1 MLINIGFGNSV
12 NGDKL
17 LAVVSPLAA
26 PVKRMV
32 SSARDSGTLID
43 ATQGRKTK
51 SVLVLENGHILLSA
65 LQPETVLRRFNDPR
79 TASLSCQEDDGQ
91 DEACSMQS

>member
-12 NGDKL
+12 NTDKL

-32 SSARDSGTLID
+32 SGARDSGTLID
-43 ATQGRKTK
+43 ATQGRRTK
-51 SVLVLENGHILLSA
+51 SVLVLEDGRILLSA
-65 LQPETVLRRFNDPR
+65 LQPETVPRRFNDPH
-79 TASLSCQEDDGQ
+79 TAVMPAAEEEEEDRCK
-91 DEACSMQS
+91 EES

>member
-32 SSARDSGTLID
+32 SSSRDSGTLID

-79 TASLSCQEDDGQ
+79 TAALPCQEDDEQ
-91 DEACSMQS
+91 DEAGSMQS